1 MGIFL
6 KFKAGLFLKF
16 LSEIQISV
24 LVFKKYK
31 KYFTF
36 KKIVIYKLIYVQII
50 KNQYSRWKFND
61 DFKFF
66 VEIFLKFRGS
76 QFFSKNSLSLNKNKL
91 IKQVT

>member
-50 KNQYSRWKFND
+50 KNQYSR
-61 DFKFF
+61 
-66 VEIFLKFRGS
+66 
-76 QFFSKNSLSLNKNKL
+76 
-91 IKQVT
+91 